1 MPTITSTTQLTET
14 NIDLS
19 SNNTSVT
26 SEISSTIFETMTI
39 IPSDFNTT
47 AITMINASEQFSTDD
62 NENIVSIMEST
73 IATTLSS
80 IDTDMSTTT
89 TTTTG
94 RTTTTTMTPPNLLIN
109 PDAELGSL
117 VGWNQTG
124 SSPVMIDS
132 NGQFNENYYPHSGT
146 FCFVGG
152 EGPGS
157 PSRLVQNVKL
167 LGGVQGK
174 IHSLKLMSKCV
185 DSLLPTPSLP
195 PPSPLVANNDGVDE
209 SINV

>member
-1 MPTITSTTQLTET
+1 MPTITSTTQLTE
-14 NIDLS
+14 
-19 SNNTSVT
+19 
-26 SEISSTIFETMTI
+26 
-39 IPSDFNTT
+39 
-47 AITMINASEQFSTDD
+47 
-62 NENIVSIMEST
+62 
-73 IATTLSS
+73 
-80 IDTDMSTTT
+80 TDMSTTT